1 MNNIV
6 IFGGTGFIGKSLV
19 KKISNDKNKLKIM
32 IHSKEKKNK
41 YKKFRGDILNKKSFE
56 DQIVDNDVIINLI
69 GQYNNNILNFI
80 ELNMKGGINLLESC
94 IKKKNIKII
103 LISSVNVYQENLK
116 KPSKETDNPV
126 PKTTYGKIKLLTE
139 ELYKIYSDKYNLDVT
154 ILRLGNIYG
163 YDKKDGVISNI
174 LKSIKNNK
182 TITIT
187 HNGNQIRDYLF
198 IDDAVEGIVSAIKYK
213 KKGFNIFNIASGKKY
228 TTKKIIK
235 NIENIFEK
243 KLLTKIIKDEPD
255 EKCIWI
261 DISKAKKNLKFE
273 AKIDIQMGIKSIKNK
288 IINIKK
294 L

>member
-174 LKSIKNNK
+174 VKSIKNNK